1 MTDPAPITRHSP
13 HCPGCIP
20 LGPYQEGEYRY
31 DLSLHP
37 WHGYFENGMPKLS
50 DFFIA
55 ADGQAYPNITLRG
68 LAERSDRDSR
78 VKFQEAA
85 HRAYIKGLLPLGYP
99 KVWESQ
105 Q

>member
-1 MTDPAPITRHSP
+1 MTDPAPTTRHSP
-13 HCPGCIP
+13 HCRGCIP
-20 LGPYQEGEYRY
+20 LGPYQEGENRY

-37 WHGYFENGMPKLS
+37 WMSYFEHDRALLS
-50 DFFIA
+50 DYFIA
-55 ADGQAYPNITLRG
+55 ADGIGFPNITLRG
-68 LAERSDRDSR
+68 LAERPHREAH

-85 HRAYIKGLLPLGYP
+85 HRAYIKGLLPPGYP